1 MKANVEVREDRL
13 RLLEQRAHSSPNR
26 RDFSLSPSNVKCE
39 RASNNDGRPLTAVT
53 VTCVILR
60 REVESHAHG
69 APTDSTDLCPSDDL
83 FFLAL
88 VRFQTPSHG
97 FDPPDPRVSSGLRV
111 SFPKPPSSHLVSFDF
126 LRILLWVSI
135 GQYLYQCTLSLPT
148 IAIFLLG
155 ISSIT

>member
-1 MKANVEVREDRL
+1 MKANVEGRKDKL
-13 RLLEQRAHSSPNR
+13 TLFEQRAHSSPNGR
-26 RDFSLSPSNVKCE
+26 EFFASTSKCE
-39 RASNNDGRPLTAVT
+39 RASNNDNGLPLTTVA

-97 FDPPDPRVSSGLRV
+97 FDPLDPRVSSGLRV
-111 SFPKPPSSHLVSFDF
+111 SFLKRPSSHLVSFDF

-135 GQYLYQCTLSLPT
+135 GQYLYQRTLNLPT